1 MLHGRRDSRFGRLL
15 RYGFNDPA
23 AAERLLDLPELAGVR
38 GDPVLLDAL
47 GGTADPDLA
56 LLGLVRLVEALPGP
70 EDAGGTGRD
79 GSRQA
84 LLDTL
89 VAAKP
94 LRDRLLG
101 VLGASEALGDHLA
114 RHPGDWQSL
123 VTYEAA
129 DLHPTTPEF
138 ERALAEGVRGPAG
151 MARPRPDALRAA
163 YRRALL
169 GIAARDVCGTIDV
182 VQSAAELADLATA
195 TLRAALEIAAEEQPA
210 DAARCRLAV
219 IGMGKCGGRELNY
232 VSDVDV
238 IFVAEPAAD
247 DGGREGEE
255 AKALQAATRLASR
268 MMRIC
273 SDVTAEGT
281 IWPVDANLRPE
292 GRNGPLVRTLS
303 SHLAYYQRWA
313 KTWEFQAL
321 LKARPVA
328 GDPELGRAYVEAVEP
343 LVWQA
348 AERENFVTD
357 VQQMRRRV
365 VENIPVAQIEREL
378 KLGPGGLRDVEFA
391 VQLLQLVHG
400 RTDPSLRSGT
410 TLDALDALAA
420 GGYVGR
426 ADAAVLDSAYRFLR
440 SMEHRIQLYKLRR
453 THLIPEDE
461 AELRRLGRSLG
472 FRTEPVSELG
482 KEWRQHA
489 REVRRLHEKLFYRP
503 LLDAVARLEPG
514 AARLSAAAAG
524 QRLEALGYADPA
536 GALRHLE
543 ALASGVTRKAA
554 IQRTLLPV
562 LLGWFA
568 DSADPDAGLLN
579 FRKVSDALGRTPWY
593 LRLLRDE
600 GAAAENLARVLSAG
614 RLAPDLLLRAPEAVA
629 LLGDPEGLRPRG
641 RPALEQEILAAVG
654 RADGG
659 EQAVAAAR
667 GVRRRELFRTA
678 AADIIGAYRNGW
690 HAGGGGLHRNGATT
704 AAPGALGGP
713 LGATPASGLVGGTAA
728 PGSLRGVSGDGTV
741 RGTGGGMAAGGPGPQ
756 GGSGGTAR
764 GVTPGFRAPG
774 SGPAPAGRQGT
785 GRGGGGLGGVGQGA
799 PGSGSAPAGRG
810 PTGPVGGAPGAA
822 AGGSRG
828 PAGRLG
834 SPGGQDGPGGPAAA
848 ARHTAAVPV
857 MADPDPA
864 HNNLGASVDLVG
876 GAVSDINAATL
887 AGALRAAVRDA
898 WGETLPTRFAV
909 IGMGRFGGHELGYGS
924 DADVLFVHEPRDGVA
939 EQEASRAAFAVANE
953 MRRLLQLPTVDP
965 PLHIDADL
973 RPEGKSGPLVRTLG
987 SYAAYYRRWSLVW
1000 ESQALLRAE
1009 PVAGDAEL
1017 GRRFTELID
1026 PLRYPAE
1033 GLGEDAVREIRR
1045 LKARMESERLP
1056 RGADPTLHTKL
1067 GRGGLSDVEWTV
1079 QLIQMR
1085 HGWAEPGLRTTR
1097 TREALAAAH
1106 AARLI
1111 DTEDAQILDEAWVL
1125 ATRVRNAVM
1134 LVRGRPGDTFPVG
1147 SRELAAVGR
1156 YLGYEPGHV
1165 GEMLDDYRRIT
1176 RRARAVVER
1185 LFYGG

>member
-1 MLHGRRDSRFGRLL
+1 MSVPQGRRSSNFTRLL
-15 RYGFNDPA
+15 RHGFTDA
-23 AAERLLDLPELAGVR
+23 SSAQRLLDAPELSAVR
-38 GDPVLLDAL
+38 SDPVLLEAL
-47 GGTADPDLA
+47 GATADPDLA
-56 LLGLVRLVEALPGP
+56 LRGLVRLAEALP
-70 EDAGGTGRD
+70 EEAGENGAQRAA
-79 GSRQA
+79 SRRA

-89 VAAKP
+89 VTAKP

-114 RHPGDWQSL
+114 RHPRDWNAL
-123 VTYEAA
+123 VMYEPA

-138 ERALAEGVRGPAG
+138 EQALAEGIWSGPGAEL
-151 MARPRPDALRAA
+151 PRPDALRVA

-169 GIAARDVCGTIDV
+169 AIAARDVCGTTDV
-182 VQSAAELADLATA
+182 TQAAAELADLATA
-195 TLRAALEIAAEEQPA
+195 TLRAALEIAAEEQPE
-210 DAARCRLAV
+210 DAAACRLAV

-238 IFVAEPAAD
+238 IFVAEAVDEA
-247 DGGREGEE
+247 GGREGAEG
-255 AKALQAATRLASR
+255 KAVQAATRLASR
-268 MMRIC
+268 LMRIC
-273 SDVTAEGT
+273 SDVTVEGT

-303 SHLAYYQRWA
+303 SHVAYYQRWA

-328 GDPELGRAYVEAVEP
+328 GDAVLGQAYVDALAP
-343 LVWQA
+343 MVWQA
-348 AERENFVTD
+348 VERENFVSD

-365 VENIPVAQIEREL
+365 VENIPVAEIDREL

-400 RTDPSLRSGT
+400 RSDESLRSGT
-410 TLDALDALAA
+410 TLDALAALAA

-426 ADAAVLDSAYRFLR
+426 SDAAALDAAYRFLR
-440 SMEHRIQLYKLRR
+440 SMEHRIQLHRLRR
-453 THLIPEDE
+453 THLVPEGE
-461 AELRRLGRSLG
+461 ADLRRLGRSLG

-482 KEWRQHA
+482 TAWRRYA

-503 LLDAVARLEPG
+503 LLDAVAQLEPG
-514 AARLSAAAAG
+514 ETRLSSEAAG
-524 QRLEALGYADPA
+524 QRLEALGYADPVS
-536 GALRHLE
+536 ALRHLE

-568 DSADPDAGLLN
+568 DSAEPDAGLLG
-579 FRKVSDALGRTPWY
+579 FRKVSDALGKTPWY

-641 RPALEQEILAAVG
+641 RRHLEQEVLAAVG
-654 RADGG
+654 RADGA

-678 AADIIGAYRNGW
+678 AADIIDSARL
-690 HAGGGGLHRNGATT
+690 ANGAVRPTVSWPPPGDEGSLGT
-704 AAPGALGGP
+704 VPRTPAAPAAPAAPRRVPEVPSALRDSEPHVPARPTGAAVADEPPTDTGALVDM
-713 LGATPASGLVGGTAA
+713 VGDAL
-728 PGSLRGVSGDGTV
+728 SDLN
-741 RGTGGGMAAGGPGPQ
+741 
-756 GGSGGTAR
+756 
-764 GVTPGFRAPG
+764 
-774 SGPAPAGRQGT
+774 
-785 GRGGGGLGGVGQGA
+785 
-799 PGSGSAPAGRG
+799 
-810 PTGPVGGAPGAA
+810 AA
-822 AGGSRG
+822 A
-828 PAGRLG
+828 
-834 SPGGQDGPGGPAAA
+834 
-848 ARHTAAVPV
+848 
-857 MADPDPA
+857 
-864 HNNLGASVDLVG
+864 
-876 GAVSDINAATL
+876 I
-887 AGALRAAVRDA
+887 AGALRAAVRDT
-898 WGETLPTRFAV
+898 WGDELPTRFAV
-909 IGMGRFGGHELGYGS
+909 IGMGRFGGHELSYGS
-924 DADVLFVHEPRDGVA
+924 DADVLFVHEPREGTD

-965 PLHIDADL
+965 PLLIDADL
-973 RPEGKSGPLVRTLG
+973 RPEGKSGPLVRTLA

-1009 PVAGDAEL
+1009 PVAGDREL
-1017 GRRFTELID
+1017 GERFIELID

-1056 RGADPTLHTKL
+1056 RGADPTTHTKL

-1079 QLIQMR
+1079 QLLQMR

-1106 AARLI
+1106 AAGLI
-1111 DTEDAQILDEAWVL
+1111 GTEDAQTLDEAWVL
-1125 ATRVRNAVM
+1125 ATRVRNGVM
-1134 LVRGRPGDTFPVG
+1134 LVRGRSGDTFPSE
-1147 SRELAAVGR
+1147 SRELAAVAR
-1156 YLGYEPGHV
+1156 YLGYGPGHV
-1165 GEMLDDYRRIT
+1165 GEMLDDYRRTT
-1176 RRARAVVER
+1176 RRARSVVER
-1185 LFYGG
+1185 LFYDYEG